1 MSKRDR
7 QHQFLRRTLEKDGWI
22 ITADPLILFLEG
34 AELRADLGAEKVVA
48 AEKEGRKIA
57 IELKEFASVSRVN
70 ELEKMMGQLQLY
82 QWALD
87 VQEPDRI
94 LFLAVSKE
102 AYAKNFEEPLF
113 QTVVQ
118 RNKINLLIYQPDLE
132 EILEWRI
139 HNDIQ
144 RS

>member
-87 VQEPDRI
+87 VQEQDRI